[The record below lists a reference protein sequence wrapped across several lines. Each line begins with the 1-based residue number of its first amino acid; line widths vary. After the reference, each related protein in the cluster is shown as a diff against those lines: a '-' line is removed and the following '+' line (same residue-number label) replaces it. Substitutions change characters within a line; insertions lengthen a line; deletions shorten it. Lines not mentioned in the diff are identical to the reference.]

1 MIFKALFSA
10 DFHTF
15 SDLLPK
21 RAARSNPQLGIFGGF
36 QEQNW
41 NGQMTPVSQRLPAT
55 ARSVD

>member
-15 SDLLPK
+15 SDLLPR

-41 NGQMTPVSQRLPAT
+41 NGPMTTVSQRIPAT
-55 ARSVD
+55 WTYVD